1 MLAAALHYLRHEKA
15 MRALHMRYLVGIVL
29 GLALSTALLAQL
41 PSQDAQ
47 HALDHAVRGTPSI
60 ALILDAKTGRIL
72 AAVRLN
78 EAVRAA
84 PGSVMKPFF
93 LMHALRHE
101 LIYPH
106 TTVVCHRTLHIAGR
120 NVDCTHPRSEMVF
133 DSEQALAYSC
143 NSYFAEMATR
153 FTLEDAV
160 SALDEYGVPST
171 SILQTPANTQQTQ
184 LFILG
189 LEGMSVAPM
198 QLAEAYRKLAGQL
211 TGLTPNSP
219 MQAVMR
225 GLQDSVAYGMA
236 HNAYVD
242 GLPIAGK
249 TGTASDPGQ
258 PWTHGWFAGFAP
270 AKSPKVVVV
279 IYLPRGNGADAAHL
293 AQMFF
298 SGYKG
303 ALLP

>member
-1 MLAAALHYLRHEKA
+1 M
-15 MRALHMRYLVGIVL
+15 
-29 GLALSTALLAQL
+29 
-41 PSQDAQ
+41 
-47 HALDHAVRGTPSI
+47 
-60 ALILDAKTGRIL
+60 
-72 AAVRLN
+72 
-78 EAVRAA
+78 
-84 PGSVMKPFF
+84 
-93 LMHALRHE
+93 
-101 LIYPH
+101 
-106 TTVVCHRTLHIAGR
+106 
-120 NVDCTHPRSEMVF
+120 DCTHPRSEVVF

-153 FTLEDAV
+153 FSIEDAV
-160 SALDEYGVPST
+160 SALNEYGLPRT
-171 SILQTPANTQQTQ
+171 SILRTPANTEQTQ

-189 LEGMSVAPM
+189 LEGISVTPV
-198 QLAEAYRKLAGQL
+198 QLADSYRKLAEQL
-211 TGLTPNSP
+211 ASLSPNSP
-219 MQAVMR
+219 MQTVMR
-225 GLQDSVAYGMA
+225 GLEDSVAYGMA

-242 GLPIAGK
+242 GLSIAGK
-249 TGTASDPGQ
+249 TGTASNPRQ